1 MPRKKA
7 KNQEMLFSPP
17 IIIRVTEETFS
28 KLDDIRTTSN
38 CRSIGEVARNIL
50 TRKRILML
58 HRDIS
63 MNGPMEELASIRKEL
78 KAIGININ
86 QQTKYF
92 HLSKSET
99 EKTFHFIKTAEL
111 YKTIGAKVDCLLSI
125 VSKLALKWLRSE

>member
-7 KNQEMLFSPP
+7 KNQEMLVSRP

-28 KLDDIRTTSN
+28 KLDEIRVSSN
-38 CRSIGEVARNIL
+38 CQSIGEVARNIL

-63 MNGPMEELASIRKEL
+63 MNGTMEELASIRKEL

-86 QQTKYF
+86 QQTKSF

-99 EKTFHFIKTAEL
+99 EKTFHFIKTAEM
-111 YKTIGAKVDCLLSI
+111 YKSIDGKVDYLLSI
-125 VSKLALKWLRSE
+125 VSKLTLKWLRSE